1 MMAIHAD
8 EGGEFQ
14 ASRSAPM
21 PRRTTPLVPKN
32 SISGHAL
39 VAVVAIMTFL
49 ASLTSG
55 AVMLVRAAAAD
66 WQSEV
71 AREMTIQIRPEAGRD
86 LDAEARKAA
95 EAVRSFPGIAEVTPY
110 SKEQSAR
117 LLEPWLGTGLSLD
130 DLPVP
135 RIIVVRVA
143 PGAALDLAALRKY
156 VGERVAGAS
165 LDDHRAWID
174 RMRAMAGTA
183 TAGGLAV
190 LLLMFAVTI
199 LSVTFATRSAMA
211 TNRSIVEVLHFVGAK
226 DRFIAGLFQRHF
238 LVLGLKGGALGGGA
252 AILLFALIDLA
263 GGLFS
268 GTAAVDQI
276 LALVGTFSIGPLG
289 FLVVLAQIVLIAFLT
304 GFTSGHTVKRT
315 LETIE

>member
-1 MMAIHAD
+1 
-8 EGGEFQ
+8 
-14 ASRSAPM
+14 
-21 PRRTTPLVPKN
+21 
-32 SISGHAL
+32 
-39 VAVVAIMTFL
+39 

-55 AVMLVRAAAAD
+55 AVMLVRTAAVD

-71 AREMTIQIRPEAGRD
+71 AREMTIQIRPEPGRD

-183 TAGGLAV
+183 TAGGLA
-190 LLLMFAVTI
+190 
-199 LSVTFATRSAMA
+199 
-211 TNRSIVEVLHFVGAK
+211 
-226 DRFIAGLFQRHF
+226 
-238 LVLGLKGGALGGGA
+238 
-252 AILLFALIDLA
+252 
-263 GGLFS
+263 
-268 GTAAVDQI
+268 
-276 LALVGTFSIGPLG
+276 
-289 FLVVLAQIVLIAFLT
+289 
-304 GFTSGHTVKRT
+304 
-315 LETIE
+315 